1 VLYDIL
7 ATLWE
12 GPADA
17 QRVDFSVALR
27 TGVVPNAS
35 SLERYLQVLEECGYV
50 QATEREGSR
59 MYALADRGSQLLA
72 HFAQTR
78 ESGSTSRLTH
88 QWV

>member
-17 QRVDFSVALR
+17 QRVDFSVAAR
-27 TGVVPNAS
+27 TGVVPNAN

-50 QATEREGSR
+50 RGTQRDDSR
-59 MYALADRGSQLLA
+59 VYALADRGSELLA
-72 HFAQTR
+72 HFAQAR
-78 ESGSTSRLTH
+78 ESGSTSRLMQ
-88 QWV
+88 QWI

>member
-17 QRVDFSVALR
+17 QRVDFSVAVR
-27 TGVVPNAS
+27 TGVVPNAN

-50 QATEREGSR
+50 RGTLSDGGRV
-59 MYALADRGSQLLA
+59 YALADRGSELLA
-72 HFAQTR
+72 HFARER